1 MGKSWRIS
9 KIQDHGGLFRDL
21 KIEND
26 EKEYQI
32 LIVFYDFEK
41 LKGYLLSMNWNFL
54 YNPWQI

>member
-1 MGKSWRIS
+1 MVAC
-9 KIQDHGGLFRDL
+9 LDL

-41 LKGYLLSMNWNFL
+41 LKGYLLSMNYVLFCL
-54 YNPWQI
+54 LAVIGSTDFI